1 MNNISNNKIV
11 KNVLITG
18 GAGYI
23 GSHVTETLLKKNKK
37 VFLVDNLSTGHK
49 KLINKKAKFF
59 KLDIANKRGI
69 KKIIEKYKIDSIIH
83 LAAHLII
90 GEGQKKPKKYYKNNV
105 LGTKKLLEA
114 CKNSTVKNFIFSST
128 AAIYK
133 EGQYKVSENSIIKP
147 KSVYGKTKIKAER
160 LIMSYAKKNKINYGI
175 LRYFNIAGASPS
187 GKIGLINKKSDHL
200 FKNFSSEIMKKRPK
214 LKIYGSDYNTTD
226 GSCIRDFIHVSDIA
240 QIHYLIL
247 EKINKLK
254 ISKILNCGYNK
265 GASVLKVAKE
275 FKKQSSKKVS
285 IVFTKRRKDD
295 LIKIIATNNK
305 LKNFVKWTPK
315 FDNLSKIVKSC
326 IIWERKIRL
335 DEKL

>member
-1 MNNISNNKIV
+1 MNNNSNNKIV

-59 KLDIANKRGI
+59 KLDIANKREI
-69 KKIIEKYKIDSIIH
+69 KKIIKKYKIDSIIH

-105 LGTKKLLEA
+105 LGTKKLMEA

-133 EGQYKVSENSIIKP
+133 EGQYKVSENSMIKP
-147 KSVYGKTKIKAER
+147 KSVYGKTKIKAEN
-160 LIMSYAKKNKINYGI
+160 LIINFAKKNKINYGI

-214 LKIYGSDYNTTD
+214 LKIYGSDYKTKD

-265 GASVLKVAKE
+265 GISVLEVAKE
-275 FKKQSSKKVS
+275 FKKQSSKKVN
-285 IVFTKRRKDD
+285 IIFTKRRKDD
-295 LIKIIATNNK
+295 LIKIIASNKK
-305 LKNFVKWTPK
+305 LKNFVKWRPK

-326 IIWERKIRL
+326 IIWERKIR
-335 DEKL
+335 

>member
-1 MNNISNNKIV
+1 MNNNSNNKIV

-59 KLDIANKRGI
+59 KLDIANKHGI
-69 KKIIEKYKIDSIIH
+69 TKIIEKYKIDSIIH

-105 LGTKKLLEA
+105 LGTKKLMEA

-147 KSVYGKTKIKAER
+147 KSVYGKTKIKAEN
-160 LIMSYAKKNKINYGI
+160 LIINFAKKNKINYGI

-214 LKIYGSDYNTTD
+214 LKIYGSDYKTKD

-265 GASVLKVAKE
+265 GISVLEVAKE
-275 FKKQSSKKVS
+275 FKKQSSKKVN
-285 IVFTKRRKDD
+285 IIFTKRRKDD
-295 LIKIIATNNK
+295 LIKIIASNKK
-305 LKNFVKWTPK
+305 LKNFVKWRPK

-326 IIWERKIRL
+326 IIWERKIR
-335 DEKL
+335 

>member
-1 MNNISNNKIV
+1 MNNNSNNKIV

-160 LIMSYAKKNKINYGI
+160 LIISYAKKNKINYGI

-214 LKIYGSDYNTTD
+214 LKIYGSDYKTKD

-265 GASVLKVAKE
+265 GISVLEVAKE

>member
-1 MNNISNNKIV
+1 MNNNSNNKIV

-59 KLDIANKRGI
+59 KLDIANKHGI

-105 LGTKKLLEA
+105 LGTKKLMEA

-133 EGQYKVSENSIIKP
+133 EGQYKVSENSMIKP
-147 KSVYGKTKIKAER
+147 KSVYGKTKIKAEN
-160 LIMSYAKKNKINYGI
+160 LIINFAKKNKINYGI

-214 LKIYGSDYNTTD
+214 LKIYGSDYKTKD

-265 GASVLKVAKE
+265 GISVLEVAKE
-275 FKKQSSKKVS
+275 FKKQSSKKVN
-285 IVFTKRRKDD
+285 IIFTKRRKDD
-295 LIKIIATNNK
+295 LIKIIASNNK
-305 LKNFVKWTPK
+305 LKNFVKWRPK

-326 IIWERKIRL
+326 IIWEKKIR
-335 DEKL
+335 

>member
-1 MNNISNNKIV
+1 MNNNSNNKIV

-59 KLDIANKRGI
+59 KLNIANKHGI

-105 LGTKKLLEA
+105 LGTKKLMEA

-133 EGQYKVSENSIIKP
+133 EGQYKVSENSMIKP
-147 KSVYGKTKIKAER
+147 KSVYGKTKIKAEN
-160 LIMSYAKKNKINYGI
+160 LIINFAKKNKINYGI

-214 LKIYGSDYNTTD
+214 LKIYGSDYKTKD

-254 ISKILNCGYNK
+254 ISKVLNCGYNK
-265 GASVLKVAKE
+265 GISVLEVAKE
-275 FKKQSSKKVS
+275 FKKQSSKKVN
-285 IVFTKRRKDD
+285 IIFTKRRKDD
-295 LIKIIATNNK
+295 LIKIIASNKK
-305 LKNFVKWTPK
+305 LKNFVKWRPK

-326 IIWERKIRL
+326 IIWERKIR
-335 DEKL
+335 